1 MNPEST
7 GTSQP
12 QPQFPKGPLAPPTLR
27 ERLQRL
33 TKTRL
38 VVGGL
43 LALVLITGLIVY
55 VVNQNTFKPATGD
68 PSRTAQVTITDNGF
82 SPATLH
88 VALGTQV
95 TWTNNGKTV
104 YQVASDPHPA
114 HNSISGFKSDI
125 KLMAGDSYSFIFE
138 KSGTYHYHDE
148 QAPLKRQG
156 TVIVD

>member
-55 VVNQNTFKPATGD
+55 VVNQNTFKPAGHCHRRLVSFLSRKISTG
-68 PSRTAQVTITDNGF
+68 
-82 SPATLH
+82 
-88 VALGTQV
+88 
-95 TWTNNGKTV
+95 
-104 YQVASDPHPA
+104 
-114 HNSISGFKSDI
+114 
-125 KLMAGDSYSFIFE
+125 
-138 KSGTYHYHDE
+138 
-148 QAPLKRQG
+148 
-156 TVIVD
+156 